1 MAETQQDSF
10 LREIDEELRQEHYA
24 KLWKRYGAYVIGV
37 ALVIVGAVAG
47 YQGWRA
53 YDADKRNELGERFAK
68 AQILA
73 AENKGQEAD
82 AAFSKLAA
90 DASSGYSMLARF
102 QKATLQAFKSSDAT
116 GFNQLADDVGID
128 AVYRDLARIVGA
140 MHEAG
145 GADPRKLMERLA
157 PLTADNNPWRYSAR
171 ELTAV
176 LAVSAGDMIKAR
188 ELLKSLADDATTPRA
203 MRQRVSELLA
213 AIGA

>member
-24 KLWKRYGAYVIGV
+24 KLWKRYGAYVIGG

-73 AENKGQEAD
+73 AENKGQDAD